1 MMYDFIVIGSG
12 SAGGILSRQLNRS
25 GARTV
30 LLEAGKFY
38 RRQTFPKSELEF
50 SAKLFWGGG
59 IEFDSKA
66 RTAFLRA
73 KCVGGTTIV
82 NQCLMDRFD
91 DDAIND
97 WRQRSGV
104 DFFNLEEMTRWYD
117 KAEEHLVLKAF
128 EEGERNRNAE
138 KFCEGMDALGYK
150 WKYLRRGM
158 DDCALE
164 RGNDCVGCLGGCF
177 RDSKQSSLVT
187 SIQPAEK
194 EGLEIRSEFE
204 VSHIA
209 HHADHVQIFGTEK
222 GKKTELKGV
231 KVILCGGSFGSTK
244 MMLASGFKE
253 KLPALGKGFCQHP
266 QYMMFGLFDEPMD
279 AWKGSFQTV
288 ASADPGFRKRGFK
301 LENVFAGPVSTA
313 FLFKSFGSEHHRIMR
328 NYRNLNSL
336 ETAIR
341 DEPEGGEM
349 MLDKKGNLVIQ
360 KTLTAQDERR
370 RQDGLNTI
378 REILLAQGAK
388 EVVESPF
395 FFGLH
400 LMGGCGI
407 GVDAQRSVVDPDFR
421 VHDHKNLYIAD
432 TSIYPSAPGINPSL
446 TAMTLSLKLSEQ
458 LTAK

>member
-38 RRQTFPKSELEF
+38 RKNNFPKSEIAF
-50 SAKLFWGGG
+50 SAQLFWGGG
-59 IEFDSKA
+59 IEFDSQA

-91 DDAIND
+91 DDAVSD
-97 WRQRSGV
+97 WKQRSGV
-104 DFFNLEEMTRWYD
+104 GFFNMDEMTSLYD
-117 KAEEHLVLKAF
+117 KAEGHLSLNTFA
-128 EEGERNRNAE
+128 ESDRNRNAE
-138 KFCEGMDALGYK
+138 KFCEGMDRLGHK

-158 DDCALE
+158 GDCALE

-187 SIQPAEK
+187 SVQPAEK

-204 VSHIA
+204 VGRIA
-209 HHADHVQIFGTEK
+209 HHADHVQVFGTEK
-222 GKKTELKGV
+222 GKKTELKGA

-253 KLPALGKGFCQHP
+253 KLPALGLGFCQHP

-288 ASADPGFRKRGFK
+288 ASADPSFRKRGFK

-313 FLFKSFGSEHHRIMR
+313 FLFSSFGKEHHRIMR

-349 MLDKKGNLVIQ
+349 TLDKKGNLVVH

-378 REILLAQGAK
+378 RDILLAQGAK
-388 EVVESPF
+388 EVIESPF

-400 LMGGCGI
+400 LMGGCSI
-407 GVDAQRSVVDPDFR
+407 GVEAKSSVVDPEFR
-421 VHDHKNLYIAD
+421 VHGHPNLYIVD
-432 TSIYPSAPGINPSL
+432 TSVFPSAPGINPSL

-458 LTAK
+458 LTAQ